1 METLS
6 DTFEMLKETKL
17 VDGIKNTKVFQD
29 FIQSFSEQAEINT
42 LVFEL
47 AEYSQSA
54 HLANTFKNKDIKKN
68 IIKRCV
74 LKPILTST
82 K

>member
-1 METLS
+1 MESLR

-17 VDGIKNTKVFQD
+17 TDGQKNIKAFQD
-29 FIQSFSEQAEINT
+29 FIQSCSEQTEINT
-42 LVFEL
+42 LVVEL

-54 HLANTFKNKDIKKN
+54 HLANTFKHKDLKKS

-74 LKPILTST
+74 LKPILASI